1 MIGIV
6 PDVMYD
12 VWIQLPKH
20 YSEINSLVAR
30 TRHIVLVTV
39 VPHEWSSWW
48 CGWWCS
54 YGNHHGEKNVSGGGD
69 KNTPLCS
76 VQCAVCNI
84 TKLRLGR
91 YSRVSPFVNFLKQH
105 ELLQSQLLQN
115 RTPIRANSCRV
126 SYEYRTLS
134 NSPRA
139 WIHVNENSNIFLYT
153 LSDVIGL
160 V

>member
-91 YSRVSPFVNFLKQH
+91 LEFPYLWTFQSSMNFSKANSYKIELPFVPRSSTIHTKFP
-105 ELLQSQLLQN
+105 S
-115 RTPIRANSCRV
+115 
-126 SYEYRTLS
+126 LS

-139 WIHVNENSNIFLYT
+139 WIHVNGNSNIFLYT
-153 LSDVIGL
+153 HPGVIGL